1 MKNKTDRRLVSLEGT
16 LNKRRGI
23 KNSTIWH
30 YIVDL
35 RALFFWAMKNPERKK
50 PFVRV
55 NPVSGANLDLIQN
68 RKVMKPPLKLK
79 DFERAFSVLNS
90 SERTW
95 WRTHECLGLRM
106 DEGNRLE
113 RTDIDLESG
122 MIHVPGTKSEESE
135 CYLPMSPA
143 LQDELKTYLAT
154 RTDDSP
160 FLFPGRSVQTKGKK
174 IYSRRRLFEKIRQV
188 TAFNGYMEANPNT
201 APMKAWKEL
210 KKQDYPGGVKLTT
223 KELRDYFA
231 TQVSAQVTDPNTLK
245 NLMRHTSLNTTSRYA
260 RTVMERMKAAVRN
273 LGKPLE
279 ASLGGNSGGKCQ
291 RKNTQSNIMR
301 ELLTRLV
308 RVRDARESVGGGGR
322 SRTYDAADMSRED
335 WDESY

>member
-1 MKNKTDRRLVSLEGT
+1 MKNKTDRWLVSLEGT

-23 KNSTIWH
+23 KNSTIWY

-122 MIHVPGTKSEESE
+122 MIHVPGPRAKR
-135 CYLPMSPA
+135 A
-143 LQDELKTYLAT
+143 
-154 RTDDSP
+154 
-160 FLFPGRSVQTKGKK
+160 SV
-174 IYSRRRLFEKIRQV
+174 ICRCRRRCK
-188 TAFNGYMEANPNT
+188 
-201 APMKAWKEL
+201 
-210 KKQDYPGGVKLTT
+210 
-223 KELRDYFA
+223 
-231 TQVSAQVTDPNTLK
+231 
-245 NLMRHTSLNTTSRYA
+245 TS
-260 RTVMERMKAAVRN
+260 
-273 LGKPLE
+273 
-279 ASLGGNSGGKCQ
+279 
-291 RKNTQSNIMR
+291 
-301 ELLTRLV
+301 
-308 RVRDARESVGGGGR
+308 
-322 SRTYDAADMSRED
+322 
-335 WDESY
+335 